1 MAKFKWR
8 HLWTSVPFIDEM
20 RTAAISAFFT
30 AGINF
35 FDRAFPVTRVMT
47 PKAKKLLSSG
57 TPAILTIYH
66 GRIIGMLH
74 IVENRDKVT
83 LLISEH
89 RDGEMIARISKQ
101 IGFSIARGSASFR
114 AVQGARQLLT
124 AARAG
129 QSPMLTVDGPR
140 GPIYK
145 VKTAIIRMAEMTGL
159 PMLPF
164 VCQGRKS
171 HFFWGWDKMMG
182 CYYGSPMMYMIGDP
196 IYVPPNLTDEDREHY
211 RQKLETQM
219 DKLRIMTENFCQKV
233 MPVRSNRTG

>member
-8 HLWTSVPFIDEM
+8 HIWTSVPFIDEL
-20 RTAAISAFFT
+20 RTAAISFFFT
-30 AGINF
+30 AGIDF
-35 FDRAFPVTRVMT
+35 FDNAFPVTRVMT
-47 PKAKKLLSSG
+47 ASAKELLASQK
-57 TPAILTIYH
+57 PALLTIYH

-74 IVENRDKVT
+74 IVQTREDRKKVT

-89 RDGEMIARISKQ
+89 RDGEMIARISKS

-114 AVQGARQLLT
+114 AVQGARQLLA

-140 GPIYK
+140 GPVYK

-182 CYYGSPMMYMIGDP
+182 CYYGSPMLYMIGDP
-196 IYVPPNLTDEDREHY
+196 IYVPANLSTEEREHY
-211 RQKLETQM
+211 RLKLETAM
-219 DKLRIMTENFCQKV
+219 ESLRTMTEKYWQN
-233 MPVRSNRTG
+233 